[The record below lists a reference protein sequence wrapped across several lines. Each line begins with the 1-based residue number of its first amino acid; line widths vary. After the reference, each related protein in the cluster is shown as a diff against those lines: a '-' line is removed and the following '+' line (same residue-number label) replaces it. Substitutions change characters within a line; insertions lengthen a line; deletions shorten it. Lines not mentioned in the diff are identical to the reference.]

1 MRIDVTKPLVQKL
14 LADGDVRV
22 LPDQRSF
29 AKPDLAAEL
38 IDGCLRLGDQRLL
51 RSDLGLKAGDHGVDG
66 VDLVDR
72 VVDLRLD
79 VDELV
84 LVVDLLPD
92 ALVVGDASLI
102 YGRRIARVAEDG
114 RGVVHR
120 LWSPRGGGQDCGDQQ
135 ASPQTV
141 RSSRNGGRRCSS
153 PARPTAHPPG
163 AGPGRGS

>member
-14 LADGDVRV
+14 LADADVSV

-38 IDGCLRLGDQRLL
+38 IDGRLRLGDQRLL

-79 VDELV
+79 VDEMV
-84 LVVDLLPD
+84 LVVGLLSKSLVFVEAAVIKERRMDL
-92 ALVVGDASLI
+92 V
-102 YGRRIARVAEDG
+102 
-114 RGVVHR
+114 
-120 LWSPRGGGQDCGDQQ
+120 
-135 ASPQTV
+135 
-141 RSSRNGGRRCSS
+141 
-153 PARPTAHPPG
+153 
-163 AGPGRGS
+163 